1 MGYTYIEPDFVKKY
15 ALTDEEVNE
24 AIANGIL
31 ENGFNEIF
39 YGKIDNNPCAIGLTY
54 SDKKMPQRA
63 KALGVRFMIDC
74 GCTDIFK
81 TEHLG
86 STCMFLTSYFL
97 IWVCIPNRNMNL
109 RSNVTTYLKSNT
121 PVIVMPLT
129 ALKNIRFES
138 RDSSGGW
145 NPIIKEKQGN
155 PVKGAVIGG
164 LVAGTTGAVVGAVAA
179 STPKK
184 TTVIRG
190 GNFHSKI
197 YTAKVEVGEKSIIE
211 AEVFDVD
218 TETKKLYDRYRWTYF
233 MNETIGEKKH
243 DALSFIDGNIIIDYL
258 NTIESITDNAVDY
271 KKRQKCVQIVMR
283 ETKQQPNI
291 PIYSSTKIFFSKLCD
306 SIMNCSSESII
317 LKNMVS
323 ELKPFYKEKIRQEN
337 IQQEITELKQKRD
350 QLGLFRSKD
359 KKKITDEICNLE
371 DTIIKDYEYSLLTKE
386 IATLSFLDS
395 VE

>member
-1 MGYTYIEPDFVKKY
+1 M
-15 ALTDEEVNE
+15 TDEEVNE

-31 ENGFNEIF
+31 ANGFNEIF

-164 LVAGTTGAVVGAVAA
+164 LVAGTTGAVVCAVAA

-184 TTVIRG
+184 TTVIRD

-218 TETKKLYDRYRWTYF
+218 TETKKLYDRYRWIYF

-271 KKRQKCVQIVMR
+271 KKDKNVFKLLSEKQSNNPTFLFIVQP
-283 ETKQQPNI
+283 K
-291 PIYSSTKIFFSKLCD
+291 YFSQ
-306 SIMNCSSESII
+306 N
-317 LKNMVS
+317 
-323 ELKPFYKEKIRQEN
+323 YA
-337 IQQEITELKQKRD
+337 
-350 QLGLFRSKD
+350 
-359 KKKITDEICNLE
+359 
-371 DTIIKDYEYSLLTKE
+371 
-386 IATLSFLDS
+386 IAL
-395 VE
+395 